1 MSVSPKI
8 IRRVLKPAVFL
19 LLSLP
24 ALLLALQWARALS
37 GDPDHGLTANPIE
50 FTNRY
55 LGDWA
60 LRWIVLSLAV
70 TPLSVVSGSKLPIH
84 FRRMAGLFAF
94 SYALLHL
101 SSYIVLDQFFDWQE
115 IWGDIVKRNF
125 ITIGM
130 ISFVM
135 LLPLAATSTN
145 RMIKRLGAR
154 RWRLLHR
161 LIYLVGPLV
170 ALHYLMMVKGNQ
182 LAPRLWA
189 AGIALLLL
197 FRLLRWLRM
206 RRVRVRTR
214 LSQAA

>member
-1 MSVSPKI
+1 MPVGPKAI
-8 IRRVLKPAVFL
+8 KRFLKPGLFI

-24 ALLLALQWARALS
+24 ALLLALQWARALT

-50 FTNRY
+50 YTNRY

-60 LRWIVLSLAV
+60 LRWIVLTLAI
-70 TPLSVVSGSKLPIH
+70 TPLSVISGSKLPIH

-94 SYALLHL
+94 TYAAVHL
-101 SSYIVLDQFFDWQE
+101 SSYIVLDQFFDWGE
-115 IWGDIVKRNF
+115 IWDDIVKRNF

-154 RWRLLHR
+154 RWRVLHR
-161 LIYLVGPLV
+161 LVYLVGPLV
-170 ALHYLMMVKGNQ
+170 AFHYLMMVKGNQ
-182 LAPRLWA
+182 LEPKLWA
-189 AGIALLLL
+189 GAVALLLL
-197 FRLLRWLRM
+197 FRAVCWM
-206 RRVRVRTR
+206 RARA
-214 LSQAA
+214 SIPQ

>member
-8 IRRVLKPAVFL
+8 IRRVLKPAFFL

-60 LRWIVLSLAV
+60 LRWIVLTLAI
-70 TPLSVVSGSKLPIH
+70 TPVSVLSGSKLPIH

-94 SYALLHL
+94 AYAVLHL
-101 SSYIVLDQFFDWQE
+101 SSYIALDQFFDWRE

-130 ISFVM
+130 IAFAM
-135 LLPLAATSTN
+135 LLPLAVTSTN

-154 RWRLLHR
+154 RWRALHR
-161 LIYLVGPLV
+161 MVYLIGPLV

-182 LAPRLWA
+182 LAPKLWA
-189 AGIALLLL
+189 AAVALLLV
-197 FRLLRWLRM
+197 FRLWRWVRG
-206 RRVRVRTR
+206 RARVR
-214 LSQAA
+214 LSPAA

>member
-1 MSVSPKI
+1 MSVSRKI
-8 IRRVLKPAVFL
+8 IRRVLKPALFL

-24 ALLLALQWARALS
+24 ALLLALQWARALT

-60 LRWIVLSLAV
+60 LRWIVLTLAI
-70 TPLSVVSGSKLPIH
+70 TPVSVISGSKLPIH

-94 SYALLHL
+94 TYAVLHL
-101 SSYIVLDQFFDWQE
+101 SSYITLDQFFDWHE

-130 ISFVM
+130 IAFAM

-154 RWRLLHR
+154 RWRALHR
-161 LIYLVGPLV
+161 MVYLIGPLA

-182 LAPRLWA
+182 LAPKLWA
-189 AGIALLLL
+189 AAVAVLLV
-197 FRLLRWLRM
+197 FRLWRWM
-206 RRVRVRTR
+206 RGRTRVR

>member
-1 MSVSPKI
+1 MSVSRKI
-8 IRRVLKPAVFL
+8 IRRVLKPALFL

-24 ALLLALQWARALS
+24 ALLLALQWARALT
-37 GDPDHGLTANPIE
+37 GDPGHGLTANPIE

-60 LRWIVLSLAV
+60 LRWIVLTLAI
-70 TPLSVVSGSKLPIH
+70 TPVSVLSGSKLPIH

-94 SYALLHL
+94 TYAVLHL
-101 SSYIVLDQFFDWQE
+101 SSYITLDQFFDWHE

-130 ISFVM
+130 IAFAM

-154 RWRLLHR
+154 RWRALHR
-161 LIYLVGPLV
+161 MVYLIGPLA

-182 LAPRLWA
+182 LAPKLWA
-189 AGIALLLL
+189 AAVAVLLV
-197 FRLLRWLRM
+197 FRLWRWM
-206 RRVRVRTR
+206 RGRTRVR

>member
-1 MSVSPKI
+1 MSVSPKVI
-8 IRRVLKPAVFL
+8 KRVLKPGLFL

-24 ALLLALQWARALS
+24 AILLALQWAQALT
-37 GDPDHGLTANPIE
+37 GNPDHGLTANPIE

-60 LRWIVLSLAV
+60 LRWIVLTLAI
-70 TPLSVVSGSKLPIH
+70 TPASVISGSKLPLH

-94 SYALLHL
+94 AYAVMHL
-101 SSYIVLDQFFDWQE
+101 SSYIVLDQFFDWRE

-130 ISFVM
+130 IAFTM

-154 RWRLLHR
+154 RWRVLHR
-161 LIYLVGPLV
+161 LIYLIGPLV
-170 ALHYLMMVKGNQ
+170 AFHYLMMVKGDQ
-182 LAPRLWA
+182 LTPKLWA
-189 AGIALLLL
+189 GAVAALLI
-197 FRLLRWLRM
+197 FRLVRWA
-206 RRVRVRTR
+206 RVRVPASR
-214 LSQAA
+214 AA